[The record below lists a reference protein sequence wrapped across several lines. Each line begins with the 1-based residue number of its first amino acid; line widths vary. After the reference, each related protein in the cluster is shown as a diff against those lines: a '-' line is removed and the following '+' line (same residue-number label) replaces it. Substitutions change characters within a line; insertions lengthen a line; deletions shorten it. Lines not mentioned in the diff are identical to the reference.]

1 MPISFWLTQ
10 LIGLVGSV
18 ISFTSLQSG
27 SRTKILSLQILCCV
41 LWVVHYALLGAYT
54 GVLIN
59 ILGLGRAMVCAFN
72 DRPWAK
78 SPLWLAFFLV
88 CYAVSPLLTWDGPYC
103 LLLGGAMMLTTV
115 ALWTHNMRL
124 ARLLYLL
131 NSPLVLV
138 YNLIAQSYSS
148 AAIEVVAFLS
158 FLLAVWRFDI
168 RKQPCKS

>member
-1 MPISFWLTQ
+1 MPASFWFIQ

-27 SRTKILSLQILCCV
+27 SRKKILSLQILCCL
-41 LWVVHYALLGAYT
+41 LWVVHYGLLGAYT

-59 ILGLGRAMVCAFN
+59 LLGLGRAAVCSFN

-78 SPLWLAFFLV
+78 SPLWLVFFLA

-115 ALWTHNMRL
+115 ALWIHNMRL
-124 ARLLYLL
+124 TRLLYLL
-131 NSPLVLV
+131 NSPLVLA

-148 AAIEVVAFLS
+148 AIIEVIAFCS
-158 FLLAVWRFDI
+158 FFFAVWRFDI